1 MEENAAA
8 AAAATAASAIPHMP
22 TMMQI
27 PAAEG
32 SAEDEKEKALE
43 VAVTVKD
50 ADTCH
55 ELAGER
61 KCVWLAENP

>member
-8 AAAATAASAIPHMP
+8 AAIAASAIPHVP
-22 TMMQI
+22 TMTQI

-32 SAEDEKEKALE
+32 STKDEREKEEALE
-43 VAVTVKD
+43 VKVKD
-50 ADTCH
+50 ADPCH

-61 KCVWLAENP
+61 ECVWLAENP